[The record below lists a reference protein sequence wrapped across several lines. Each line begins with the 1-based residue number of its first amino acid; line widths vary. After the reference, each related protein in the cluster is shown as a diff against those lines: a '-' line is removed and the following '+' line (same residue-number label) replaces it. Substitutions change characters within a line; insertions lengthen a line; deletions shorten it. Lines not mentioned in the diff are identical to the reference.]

1 MNQQVKL
8 GKKYI
13 GKGHPCMIIAEIS
26 CNHLQKKEIAIKL
39 IEEAKKAGADAVK
52 FQAYTP
58 GTMTLNPDKLQEKEK
73 EHFLNSTS
81 KCNSTCR

>member
-1 MNQQVKL
+1 MNQKIKL
-8 GKKYI
+8 GKRYI
-13 GKGHPCMIIAEIS
+13 GKDHLCMIIAEIS

-58 GTMTLNPDKLQEKEK
+58 DTMTLNPNKLQKKEK
-73 EHFLNSTS
+73 EHF
-81 KCNSTCR
+81 